1 MKNYFAPKVEI
12 ITTDEQDIVRTSSI
26 IPGVSIGNGGT
37 DINNWYW
44 NADPASAERTNLP
57 S

>member
-1 MKNYFAPKVEI
+1 MKNYFAPNVEI
-12 ITTDEQDIVRTSSI
+12 VLIEDQDIVCTSFG
-26 IPGVSIGNGGT
+26 IPGMSVGNGGT